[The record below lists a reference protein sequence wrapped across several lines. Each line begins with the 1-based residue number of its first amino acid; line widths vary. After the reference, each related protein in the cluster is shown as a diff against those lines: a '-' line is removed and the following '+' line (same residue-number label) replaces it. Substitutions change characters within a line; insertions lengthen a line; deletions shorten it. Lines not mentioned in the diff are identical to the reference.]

1 MMTGGVTKVA
11 LHNIDTFHQEDMR
24 KDFEFDDFSI
34 EYYVD
39 YQVRIAKE
47 RIREDKVTCK
57 EDYNFDTECFY
68 NKFDEISESTTTH
81 CTVPWARN
89 NSNICTKIEDTNKAH
104 ELAEKIVNIDL
115 HECPSWCQS
124 MPMRFSG
131 GGTSKGGLAG
141 SLTLN
146 FQPIITLHTE
156 KYLYTFLNLFAE
168 VGGYVG
174 IMVGYSLM
182 TLTDTLYDICK
193 SK

>member
-57 EDYNFDTECFY
+57 EDYNFDTECVY

-81 CTVPWARN
+81 CTLPVQN
-89 NSNICTKIEDTNKAH
+89 VVITDTN
-104 ELAEKIVNIDL
+104 
-115 HECPSWCQS
+115 P
-124 MPMRFSG
+124 P
-131 GGTSKGGLAG
+131 
-141 SLTLN
+141 
-146 FQPIITLHTE
+146 PIPTAS
-156 KYLYTFLNLFAE
+156 NLC
-168 VGGYVG
+168 
-174 IMVGYSLM
+174 
-182 TLTDTLYDICK
+182 TRPR
-193 SK
+193 